1 MYTSLLQYLRDTK
14 GELAHISWPTRSKAV
29 LFTILVVVL
38 SVLTAVYLGL
48 FDSLFVYLIK
58 TFVA

>member
-1 MYTSLLQYLRDTK
+1 MSLLQYLRDSK
-14 GELAHISWPTRSKAV
+14 GELAHVSWPTRNKAALYTV
-29 LFTILVVVL
+29 LVVIL

-48 FDSLFVYLIK
+48 FDSLFVFLIK